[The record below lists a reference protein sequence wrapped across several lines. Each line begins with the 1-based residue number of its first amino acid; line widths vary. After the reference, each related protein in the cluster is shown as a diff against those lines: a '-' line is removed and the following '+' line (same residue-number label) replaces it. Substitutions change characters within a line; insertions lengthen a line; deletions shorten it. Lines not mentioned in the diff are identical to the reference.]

1 MELTQILL
9 FSVVVVLT
17 CLLVFLGVQ
26 VFFILREA
34 RRTMEKIN
42 KLLDGANLVSDS
54 VARPIASF
62 ANFVDGVKNFG
73 NLMDMILN
81 KKEVT
86 LERGYNPEEIE
97 EHEKGH
103 HSHIRALQERGR
115 RFFHKDGKPL
125 TS

>member
-1 MELTQILL
+1 MEPTQILL

-42 KLLDGANLVSDS
+42 KLLDSANLVSDS

-73 NLMDMILN
+73 NLMDMVLN

-86 LERGYNPEEIE
+86 LERGYDRGEVEEQE
-97 EHEKGH
+97 EGH
-103 HSHIRALQERGR
+103 HSHIQTLQERGR